1 MSEQNNQPKSRSFR
15 LSLVDDLTHRKLWV
29 LHFTKPGFL
38 VTVIS
43 AVVVLFAIVYAL
55 LAYTPLRT
63 SIPGYPDAHT
73 RRAAIQNAIRIDSL
87 ENVISRWEL
96 YSENL
101 VRVIEGETPLP
112 VDSVIRLADAAVAEG
127 RDAAFLA
134 RMLAVG
140 NVVEVAVPSPAV
152 EAARDLARARE
163 DCRHDLTRARHLLS
177 KFLLRK
183 GVVYGRTAWTK
194 AHRAW
199 LASLSF
205 DDPCEQLVLDEYL
218 EGVRSLELR
227 RARLDAA
234 IAGRASRPDLAPVV
248 SALRCLRGISTVTAF
263 TLAVEVGD
271 FSRFPDA
278 RSFMSYVGLVPS
290 ESSSG
295 ETVSRGGIT
304 RTGNGH
310 ARTLLVESAW
320 HHARRY
326 TPMSPTAIA
335 EAAGVPAAV
344 AEAAARANR
353 RLHGRCAHLRS
364 RGKPANVVNA
374 AVARELAGF
383 VWALAVLA
391 AR

>member
-1 MSEQNNQPKSRSFR
+1 M
-15 LSLVDDLTHRKLWV
+15 
-29 LHFTKPGFL
+29 
-38 VTVIS
+38 
-43 AVVVLFAIVYAL
+43 
-55 LAYTPLRT
+55 AYRT
-63 SIPGYPDAHT
+63 SIGLDVHA
-73 RRAAIQNAIRIDSL
+73 RSIEAAAFVP
-87 ENVISRWEL
+87 ET
-96 YSENL
+96 
-101 VRVIEGETPLP
+101 GEIVQKSFPYDP
-112 VDSVIRLADAAVAEG
+112 WAVAEWAKAQPQPAG
-127 RDAAFLA
+127 CVYESGPTGFDLQRRLSEAGVECCVGAVSKMLRPSGDRVKTDRRDAAFLA

-234 IAGRASRPDLAPVV
+234 IAERASRPDLAPAV

-353 RLHGRCAHLRS
+353 RLHERCAHLRS

>member
-1 MSEQNNQPKSRSFR
+1 M
-15 LSLVDDLTHRKLWV
+15 
-29 LHFTKPGFL
+29 
-38 VTVIS
+38 
-43 AVVVLFAIVYAL
+43 
-55 LAYTPLRT
+55 AYRT
-63 SIPGYPDAHT
+63 SIGLDVHA
-73 RRAAIQNAIRIDSL
+73 RSIEAAAFVP
-87 ENVISRWEL
+87 ET
-96 YSENL
+96 
-101 VRVIEGETPLP
+101 GEIVQKSFPYDP
-112 VDSVIRLADAAVAEG
+112 WAVAEWAKAQPQPAG
-127 RDAAFLA
+127 CVYESGPTGFDLQRRLSEAGVECCVGAVSKMLRPSGDRVKTDRRDAAFLA

-234 IAGRASRPDLAPVV
+234 IAERASRPDLAPAV

>member
-1 MSEQNNQPKSRSFR
+1 MAYCTSIGLDVHVRS
-15 LSLVDDLTHRKLWV
+15 
-29 LHFTKPGFL
+29 
-38 VTVIS
+38 IS
-43 AVVVLFAIVYAL
+43 AAVFASETSEIVQKSFPYD
-55 LAYTPLRT
+55 P
-63 SIPGYPDAHT
+63 
-73 RRAAIQNAIRIDSL
+73 
-87 ENVISRWEL
+87 W
-96 YSENL
+96 
-101 VRVIEGETPLP
+101 
-112 VDSVIRLADAAVAEG
+112 AVAEWAKAQPQPAG
-127 RDAAFLA
+127 CVYESGPTGFDLQRRLSEAGVECCVGAVSKMLRPSGDRVKTDRRDAAFLA

-234 IAGRASRPDLAPVV
+234 IAERASRPDLAPAV

-353 RLHGRCAHLRS
+353 RLHERCAHLRS